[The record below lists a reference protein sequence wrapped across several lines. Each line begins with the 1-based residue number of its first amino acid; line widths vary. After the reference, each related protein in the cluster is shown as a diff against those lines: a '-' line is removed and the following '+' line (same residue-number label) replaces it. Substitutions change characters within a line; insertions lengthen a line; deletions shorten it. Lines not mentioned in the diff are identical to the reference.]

1 LSAGCGRG
9 GISANLIWIEHVL
22 YGLHLQYPPT
32 WRLPKALGDVMP
44 VEQAVNEVKRGVD
57 CTREQVKHE

>member
-1 LSAGCGRG
+1 
-9 GISANLIWIEHVL
+9 
-22 YGLHLQYPPT
+22 
-32 WRLPKALGDVMP
+32 MP